1 MNLKQLESKLTE
13 LTQSERYHRA
23 HPNRL
28 SSRYSRIEKTAA
40 DGQEL
45 YIFKFDSIMNQHNIC
60 LNQESRF
67 TPIEKHIHS
76 VIELNY
82 IYRGKM
88 TQIING
94 REITMHK
101 GDVCIL
107 DFNTV
112 HEILPLSEEDIIITI
127 DMRKNYFTASFL
139 SRLSTQGLVSRFLV
153 EALLESQHKQQY
165 LIFYSHPE
173 IDIHSIIQQLLC
185 EYYDSRICSDEVMD
199 AYMIILFSQL
209 LRMYQKEPQ
218 SVLSDSESSEIL
230 LLILR
235 YMESNYQTV
244 TLNSVAELFGFHPN
258 YLSAYIKKHTG
269 KSFKELI
276 ITQRMLQAGFYL
288 RNHGCGHNLLGA
300 GALEAA
306 CALKTYAKKTKRNGT
321 IVFYGCPAEESGA
334 GKAFMLR
341 AGCFS
346 GVDFAFTWH
355 PYW

>member
-13 LTQSERYHRA
+13 LTPSELYHRA

-28 SSRYSRIEKTAA
+28 SSRYSRIEKTAVN
-40 DGQEL
+40 GQEL
-45 YIFKFDSIMNQHNIC
+45 YVFKFDSIMNQHNMC

-67 TPIEKHIHS
+67 TPIPKHIHS

-82 IYRGKM
+82 IYKGKM

-94 REITMHK
+94 KEVTLHE

-107 DFNTV
+107 DLNTT
-112 HEILPLSEEDIIITI
+112 HEILPLSENDIVITI
-127 DMRKNYFTASFL
+127 DMRKKYFTASFL
-139 SRLSTQGLVSRFLV
+139 TRLSTQGLVSRFLV
-153 EALLESQHKQQY
+153 DALLESQNKQQY
-165 LIFYSHPE
+165 LIFYSHP
-173 IDIHSIIQQLLC
+173 DINIQPVIQQLLC
-185 EYYDSRICSDEVMD
+185 EYYDSKICSDEVMD

-209 LRMYQKEPQ
+209 LRMYQKQPH
-218 SVLSDSESSEIL
+218 SDSSDSEDNEML

-276 ITQRMLQAGFYL
+276 ITQRMLQAGFF
-288 RNHGCGHNLLGA
+288 
-300 GALEAA
+300 
-306 CALKTYAKKTKRNGT
+306 LKNTNTPITEIAREVGYENQGFFYKKFQEYYHMSPVEYRR
-321 IVFYGCPAEESGA
+321 S
-334 GKAFMLR
+334 
-341 AGCFS
+341 
-346 GVDFAFTWH
+346 
-355 PYW
+355 

>member
-13 LTQSERYHRA
+13 LTPSELYHRA

-28 SSRYSRIEKTAA
+28 SSRYHRIKKTVV

-45 YIFKFDSIMNQHNIC
+45 YVFKFDSIMNQHNIC

-67 TPIEKHIHS
+67 TPIPKHIHS

-94 REITMHK
+94 KEITLHE

-107 DFNTV
+107 DLNTT
-112 HEILPLSEEDIIITI
+112 HEIRSLSENDIVITI
-127 DMRKNYFTASFL
+127 DMRKKYFTASFL
-139 SRLSTQGLVSRFLV
+139 TRLSTQGLVSRFLV
-153 EALLESQHKQQY
+153 NALLESQDKQQY
-165 LIFYSHPE
+165 LIFYSHP
-173 IDIHSIIQQLLC
+173 DINIQPVIQQLLC
-185 EYYDSRICSDEVMD
+185 EYYDSKICSDEVMD

-209 LRMYQKEPQ
+209 LRMYQKQPH
-218 SVLSDSESSEIL
+218 SDSPDSENNEML

-276 ITQRMLQAGFYL
+276 ITQRMLQAGFF
-288 RNHGCGHNLLGA
+288 
-300 GALEAA
+300 
-306 CALKTYAKKTKRNGT
+306 LKNTSTPITEIAREVGYENQGFFYKKFQEYYHMSPVEYRK
-321 IVFYGCPAEESGA
+321 S
-334 GKAFMLR
+334 
-341 AGCFS
+341 
-346 GVDFAFTWH
+346 
-355 PYW
+355 